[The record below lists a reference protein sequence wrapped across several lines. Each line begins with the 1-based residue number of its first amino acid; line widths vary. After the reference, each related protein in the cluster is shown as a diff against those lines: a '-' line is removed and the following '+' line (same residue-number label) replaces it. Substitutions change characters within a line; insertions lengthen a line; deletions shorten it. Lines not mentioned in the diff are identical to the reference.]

1 MISVRVF
8 YRGIERLGSMAYQV
22 LSLLFLVGAIVL
34 GFTKK
39 LNVGIVSIGLAFIL
53 GLISGVDTNVILSGF
68 PSKLFMTL
76 LGTMFFF
83 CLLQENHTLE
93 LLSRKMVAV
102 VGKKTFLIPIIIYVV
117 SYVLS
122 AAGPGAISVQSVMI
136 IFAVS
141 LSVQMHAS
149 PILMGSMAIL
159 GAVGGTA
166 SPIALSGII
175 VTDLTKEMG
184 MTGVATP
191 VFIGVSVANLICAII
206 LYIVFKGYKMTAEEI
221 SDKEELPKFNRSQI
235 ICIIALLVLIVAVV
249 VFRHDVGL
257 VSFALTFILLFF
269 GVVNEK
275 AAIKLIPWSVLLLIS
290 GVSILMAVTKEL
302 GGITLLSDLLASL
315 MNQFTASPII
325 GLSAGLMSWFSSAN
339 GVVLPTLIPTAADIA
354 ANVGGNVTALE
365 LIMAIVGGSTVA
377 GISPLSTGG
386 SLILASYAQETNASD
401 KDQQMIFGKL
411 FGVSFG
417 AVMIVVIFA
426 LVGGFKLFC

>member
-1 MISVRVF
+1 MV
-8 YRGIERLGSMAYQV
+8 YQV
-22 LSLLFLVGAIVL
+22 LSLLFLIGAIVL

-39 LNVGIVSIGLAFIL
+39 LNVGIVSIGLAFVL

-93 LLSRKMVAV
+93 LLSKKMVAM
-102 VGKKTFLIPIIIYVV
+102 VGRKTFLIPIIIYVV

-175 VTDLTKEMG
+175 VTDLTEEMG
-184 MTGVATP
+184 MSGVAFP
-191 VFIGVSVANLICAII
+191 VFLGVSVANLMCAVI
-206 LYIVFKGYKMTAEEI
+206 LYIVFKGYKMKSEDTIA
-221 SDKEELPKFNRSQI
+221 KEDLPKFNRSQI
-235 ICIIALLVLIVAVV
+235 ICIIALLVMVVAVV
-249 VFRHDVGL
+249 VFRYDVGL
-257 VSFALTFILLFF
+257 VSFALAFVLLFF

-275 AAIKLIPWSVLLLIS
+275 AALKLIPWSVLLLIT

-302 GGITLLSDLLASL
+302 GGITLLSDLLASM
-315 MNQFTASPII
+315 MNRITAGPII
-325 GLSAGLMSWFSSAN
+325 ALTSGLMSWFSSAN
-339 GVVLPTLIPTAADIA
+339 GVVLPTLIPTVQDIV
-354 ANVGGNVTALE
+354 ANVGGNVTAVE
-365 LIMAIVGGSTVA
+365 LIMAIVGGATVA

-386 SLILASYAQETNASD
+386 SLILASYAQETDVTD
-401 KDQQMIFGKL
+401 KEQQSVFAKL

-417 AVMIVVIFA
+417 AVMVVVIFA

>member
-1 MISVRVF
+1 
-8 YRGIERLGSMAYQV
+8 MAYQV
-22 LSLLFLVGAIVL
+22 LSLLFLIGAIVL

-39 LNVGIVSIGLAFIL
+39 LNVGIVSVGLAFVL

-93 LLSRKMVAV
+93 LLSKKMVAM
-102 VGKKTFLIPIIIYVV
+102 VGRKTFLIPIIIYVV

-175 VTDLTKEMG
+175 VTDLTEEMG
-184 MTGVATP
+184 MSGVAFP
-191 VFIGVSVANLICAII
+191 VFLGVSVANLMCAVI
-206 LYIVFKGYKMTAEEI
+206 LYIVFKGYKMKSEDTI
-221 SDKEELPKFNRSQI
+221 TKEDLPKFNRSQI
-235 ICIIALLVLIVAVV
+235 ICIIALLVMVVAVV
-249 VFRHDVGL
+249 VFRYDVGL
-257 VSFALTFILLFF
+257 VSFALAFVLLFF

-275 AAIKLIPWSVLLLIS
+275 AALKLIPWSVLLLIT

-302 GGITLLSDLLASL
+302 GGITLLSDLLASM
-315 MNQFTASPII
+315 MNRITAGPII
-325 GLSAGLMSWFSSAN
+325 ALTSGLMSWFSSAN
-339 GVVLPTLIPTAADIA
+339 GVVLPTLIPTVQDIV
-354 ANVGGNVTALE
+354 ANVGGNVTAVE
-365 LIMAIVGGSTVA
+365 LIMAIVGGATVA

-386 SLILASYAQETNASD
+386 SLILASYAQETDVTD
-401 KDQQMIFGKL
+401 KEQQSVFAKL

-417 AVMIVVIFA
+417 AVMVVVIFA

>member
-1 MISVRVF
+1 MV
-8 YRGIERLGSMAYQV
+8 YQV
-22 LSLLFLVGAIVL
+22 LSLLFLIGAIVL

-39 LNVGIVSIGLAFIL
+39 LNVGIVSVGLAFVL

-93 LLSRKMVAV
+93 LLSKKMVAM
-102 VGKKTFLIPIIIYVV
+102 VGRKTFLIPIIIYVV
-117 SYVLS
+117 SYILS

-175 VTDLTKEMG
+175 VTDLTEEMG
-184 MTGVATP
+184 MSGVAFP
-191 VFIGVSVANLICAII
+191 VFLGVSVANLMCAVI
-206 LYIVFKGYKMTAEEI
+206 LYIVFKGYKMKSEDTI
-221 SDKEELPKFNRSQI
+221 TKEDLPKFNRSQI
-235 ICIIALLVLIVAVV
+235 ICIIALLVMVVAVV
-249 VFRHDVGL
+249 VFRYDVGL
-257 VSFALTFILLFF
+257 VSFALAFVLLFF

-275 AAIKLIPWSVLLLIS
+275 AALKLIPWSVLLLIT

-302 GGITLLSDLLASL
+302 GGITLLSDLLASM
-315 MNQFTASPII
+315 MNRITAGPII
-325 GLSAGLMSWFSSAN
+325 ALTSGLMSWFSSAN
-339 GVVLPTLIPTAADIA
+339 GVVLPTLIPTVQDIV
-354 ANVGGNVTALE
+354 ANVGGNVTAVE
-365 LIMAIVGGSTVA
+365 LIMAIVGGATVA

-386 SLILASYAQETNASD
+386 SLILASYAQETDVTD
-401 KDQQMIFGKL
+401 KEQQSVFAKL

-417 AVMIVVIFA
+417 AVMVVVIFA

>member
-1 MISVRVF
+1 MV
-8 YRGIERLGSMAYQV
+8 YQV
-22 LSLLFLVGAIVL
+22 LSLLFLIGAIVL

-39 LNVGIVSIGLAFIL
+39 LNVGIVSVGLAFVL

-93 LLSRKMVAV
+93 LLSKKMVAM
-102 VGKKTFLIPIIIYVV
+102 VGRKTFLIPIIIYVV

-175 VTDLTKEMG
+175 VTDLTEEMG
-184 MTGVATP
+184 MSGVAFP
-191 VFIGVSVANLICAII
+191 VFLGVSVANLMCAVI
-206 LYIVFKGYKMTAEEI
+206 LYIVFKGYKMKSEDTIA
-221 SDKEELPKFNRSQI
+221 KEDLPKFNRSQI
-235 ICIIALLVLIVAVV
+235 ICIIALLVMVVAVV
-249 VFRHDVGL
+249 VFRYDVGL
-257 VSFALTFILLFF
+257 VSFALAFVLLFF

-275 AAIKLIPWSVLLLIS
+275 AALKLIPWSVLLLIT

-302 GGITLLSDLLASL
+302 GGITLLSDLLASM
-315 MNQFTASPII
+315 MNRITAGPII
-325 GLSAGLMSWFSSAN
+325 ALTSGLMSWFSSAN
-339 GVVLPTLIPTAADIA
+339 GVVLPTLIPTVQDIV
-354 ANVGGNVTALE
+354 ANVGGNVTAVE
-365 LIMAIVGGSTVA
+365 LIMAIVGGATVA

-386 SLILASYAQETNASD
+386 SLILASYAQETDVTD
-401 KDQQMIFGKL
+401 KEQQSVFAKL

-417 AVMIVVIFA
+417 AVMVVVIFA

>member
-1 MISVRVF
+1 
-8 YRGIERLGSMAYQV
+8 MAYQV

-39 LNVGIVSIGLAFIL
+39 LNVGIVSIGLAFVL

-93 LLSRKMVAV
+93 LLSKKMVAL
-102 VGKKTFLIPIIIYVV
+102 VGRKTFLIPIIIYVV

-175 VTDLTKEMG
+175 VTDLTEEMG
-184 MTGVATP
+184 MSGVALP
-191 VFIGVSVANLICAII
+191 VFLGVSVANLMCAII
-206 LYIVFKGYKMTAEEI
+206 LYIVFKGYKMKSEDTIA
-221 SDKEELPKFNRSQI
+221 KEDLPKFNRSQI
-235 ICIIALLVLIVAVV
+235 ICIIALLIMVVAVV
-249 VFRHDVGL
+249 VFRYDVGL
-257 VSFALTFILLFF
+257 VSFALAFVLLIF

-275 AAIKLIPWSVLLLIS
+275 AALKLIPWSVLLLIT

-302 GGITLLSDLLASL
+302 GGITLLSDFLASM
-315 MNQFTASPII
+315 MNRVTAGPII
-325 GLSAGLMSWFSSAN
+325 ALTSGLMSWFSSAN
-339 GVVLPTLIPTAADIA
+339 GVVLPTLIPTVQDIV
-354 ANVGGNVTALE
+354 ANVGGNVTAVE
-365 LIMAIVGGSTVA
+365 LIMAIVGGATVA

-386 SLILASYAQETNASD
+386 SLILASYAQETDVTD
-401 KDQQMIFGKL
+401 KEQQSVFAKL

-417 AVMIVVIFA
+417 AVMVVVIFA

>member
-1 MISVRVF
+1 MV
-8 YRGIERLGSMAYQV
+8 YQV
-22 LSLLFLVGAIVL
+22 LSLLFLIGAIVL

-39 LNVGIVSIGLAFIL
+39 LNVGIVSVGLAFVL

-93 LLSRKMVAV
+93 LLSKKMVAM
-102 VGKKTFLIPIIIYVV
+102 VGRKTFLIPIIIYVV

-175 VTDLTKEMG
+175 VTDLTEEMG
-184 MTGVATP
+184 MSGVAFP
-191 VFIGVSVANLICAII
+191 VFLGVSVANLICAVI
-206 LYIVFKGYKMTAEEI
+206 LYIVFKGYKMKSEDTIA
-221 SDKEELPKFNRSQI
+221 KEDLPKFNRSQI
-235 ICIIALLVLIVAVV
+235 ICIIALLVMVVAVV
-249 VFRHDVGL
+249 VFRYDVGL
-257 VSFALTFILLFF
+257 VSFALAFVLLFF

-275 AAIKLIPWSVLLLIS
+275 AALKLIPWSVLLLIT

-302 GGITLLSDLLASL
+302 GGITLLSDLLASM
-315 MNQFTASPII
+315 MNRITAGPII
-325 GLSAGLMSWFSSAN
+325 ALTSGLMSWFSSAN
-339 GVVLPTLIPTAADIA
+339 GVVLPTLIPTVQDIV
-354 ANVGGNVTALE
+354 ANVGGNVTAVE
-365 LIMAIVGGSTVA
+365 LIMAIVGGATVA

-386 SLILASYAQETNASD
+386 SLILASYAQETDVTD
-401 KDQQMIFGKL
+401 KEQQSVFAKL
-411 FGVSFG
+411 FGISFG
-417 AVMIVVIFA
+417 AVMVVVIFA

>member
-1 MISVRVF
+1 
-8 YRGIERLGSMAYQV
+8 MAYQV
-22 LSLLFLVGAIVL
+22 LSLLFLIGAIVL

-39 LNVGIVSIGLAFIL
+39 LNVGIVSIGLAFVL

-93 LLSRKMVAV
+93 LLSKKMVAM
-102 VGKKTFLIPIIIYVV
+102 VGRKTFLIPIIIYVV

-175 VTDLTKEMG
+175 VTDLTEEMG
-184 MTGVATP
+184 MSGVAFP
-191 VFIGVSVANLICAII
+191 VFLGVSVANLMCAVI
-206 LYIVFKGYKMTAEEI
+206 LYIVFKGYKMKSEDTIA
-221 SDKEELPKFNRSQI
+221 KEDLPKFNRSQI
-235 ICIIALLVLIVAVV
+235 ICIIALLVMVVAVV
-249 VFRHDVGL
+249 VFRYDVGL
-257 VSFALTFILLFF
+257 VSFALAFVLLFF

-275 AAIKLIPWSVLLLIS
+275 AALKLIPWSVLLLIT

-302 GGITLLSDLLASL
+302 GGITLLSDLLASM
-315 MNQFTASPII
+315 MNRITAGPII
-325 GLSAGLMSWFSSAN
+325 ALTSGLMSWFSSAN
-339 GVVLPTLIPTAADIA
+339 GVVLPTLIPTVQDIV
-354 ANVGGNVTALE
+354 ANVGGNVTAVE
-365 LIMAIVGGSTVA
+365 LIMAIVGGATVA

-386 SLILASYAQETNASD
+386 SLILASYAQETDVTD
-401 KDQQMIFGKL
+401 KEQQSVFAKL

-417 AVMIVVIFA
+417 AVMVVVIFA
-426 LVGGFKLFC
+426 LVGGFKLF

>member
-1 MISVRVF
+1 
-8 YRGIERLGSMAYQV
+8 MAYQV
-22 LSLLFLVGAIVL
+22 LSLLFLIGAIVL

-39 LNVGIVSIGLAFIL
+39 LNVGIVSIGLAFVL

-93 LLSRKMVAV
+93 LLSKKMVAM
-102 VGKKTFLIPIIIYVV
+102 VGRKTFLIPIIIYVV

-175 VTDLTKEMG
+175 VTDLTEEMG
-184 MTGVATP
+184 MSGVAFP
-191 VFIGVSVANLICAII
+191 VFLGVSVANLMCAVI
-206 LYIVFKGYKMTAEEI
+206 LYIVFKGYKMKSEDTIA
-221 SDKEELPKFNRSQI
+221 KEDLPKFNRSQI
-235 ICIIALLVLIVAVV
+235 ICIIALLVMVVTVV
-249 VFRHDVGL
+249 VFRYDVGL
-257 VSFALTFILLFF
+257 VSFALAFVLLFF

-275 AAIKLIPWSVLLLIS
+275 AALKLIPWSVLLLIT

-302 GGITLLSDLLASL
+302 GGITLLSDLLASM
-315 MNQFTASPII
+315 MNRITAGPII
-325 GLSAGLMSWFSSAN
+325 ALTSGLMSWFSSAN
-339 GVVLPTLIPTAADIA
+339 GVVLPTLIPTVQDIV
-354 ANVGGNVTALE
+354 ANVGGNVTAVE
-365 LIMAIVGGSTVA
+365 LIMAIVGGATVA

-386 SLILASYAQETNASD
+386 SLILASYAQETDVTD
-401 KDQQMIFGKL
+401 KEQQSVFAKL

-417 AVMIVVIFA
+417 AVMVVVIFA

>member
-1 MISVRVF
+1 MV
-8 YRGIERLGSMAYQV
+8 YQV
-22 LSLLFLVGAIVL
+22 LSLLFLIGAIVL

-39 LNVGIVSIGLAFIL
+39 LNVGIVSVGLAFVL

-93 LLSRKMVAV
+93 LLSKKMVAM
-102 VGKKTFLIPIIIYVV
+102 VGRKTFLIPIIIYVV

-175 VTDLTKEMG
+175 VTDLTEEMG
-184 MTGVATP
+184 MSGVAFP
-191 VFIGVSVANLICAII
+191 VFLGVSVANLMCAVI
-206 LYIVFKGYKMTAEEI
+206 LYIVFKGYKMKSEDTI
-221 SDKEELPKFNRSQI
+221 TKEDLPKFNRSQI
-235 ICIIALLVLIVAVV
+235 ICIIALLVMVVAVV
-249 VFRHDVGL
+249 VFRYDVGL
-257 VSFALTFILLFF
+257 VSFALAFVLLFF

-275 AAIKLIPWSVLLLIS
+275 AALKLIPWSVLLLIT

-302 GGITLLSDLLASL
+302 GGITLLSDLLASM
-315 MNQFTASPII
+315 MNRITAGPII
-325 GLSAGLMSWFSSAN
+325 ALTSGLMSWFSSAN
-339 GVVLPTLIPTAADIA
+339 GVVLPTLIPTVQDIV
-354 ANVGGNVTALE
+354 ANVGGNVTAVE
-365 LIMAIVGGSTVA
+365 LIMAIVGGATVA

-386 SLILASYAQETNASD
+386 SLILASYAQETDVTD
-401 KDQQMIFGKL
+401 KEQQSVFAKL

-417 AVMIVVIFA
+417 AVMVVVIFS

>member
-1 MISVRVF
+1 
-8 YRGIERLGSMAYQV
+8 MAYQV
-22 LSLLFLVGAIVL
+22 LSLLFLIGAIVL

-39 LNVGIVSIGLAFIL
+39 LNVGIVSIGLAFVL

-93 LLSRKMVAV
+93 LLSKKMVAM
-102 VGKKTFLIPIIIYVV
+102 VGRKTFLIPIISYVV

-175 VTDLTKEMG
+175 VTDLTEEMG
-184 MTGVATP
+184 MSGVAFP
-191 VFIGVSVANLICAII
+191 VFLGVSVANLMCAVI
-206 LYIVFKGYKMTAEEI
+206 LYIVFKGYKMKSEDTIA
-221 SDKEELPKFNRSQI
+221 KEDLPKFNRSQI
-235 ICIIALLVLIVAVV
+235 ICIIALLVMVVAVV
-249 VFRHDVGL
+249 VFRYDVGL
-257 VSFALTFILLFF
+257 VSFALAFVLLFF

-275 AAIKLIPWSVLLLIS
+275 AALKLIPWSVLLLIT

-302 GGITLLSDLLASL
+302 GGITLLSDLLASM
-315 MNQFTASPII
+315 MNRITAGPII
-325 GLSAGLMSWFSSAN
+325 ALTSGLMSWFSSAN
-339 GVVLPTLIPTAADIA
+339 GVVLPTLIPTVQDIV
-354 ANVGGNVTALE
+354 ANVGGNVTAVE
-365 LIMAIVGGSTVA
+365 LIMAIVGGATVA

-386 SLILASYAQETNASD
+386 SLILASYAQETDVTD
-401 KDQQMIFGKL
+401 KEQQSVFAKL

-417 AVMIVVIFA
+417 AVMVVVIFA

>member
-1 MISVRVF
+1 MV
-8 YRGIERLGSMAYQV
+8 YQV
-22 LSLLFLVGAIVL
+22 LSLLFLIGAIVL

-39 LNVGIVSIGLAFIL
+39 LNVGIVSIGLAFVL

-93 LLSRKMVAV
+93 LLSKKMVAM
-102 VGKKTFLIPIIIYVV
+102 VGRKTFLIPIIIYVV

-175 VTDLTKEMG
+175 VTDLTEEMG
-184 MTGVATP
+184 MSGVAFP
-191 VFIGVSVANLICAII
+191 VFLGVSVANLMCAVI
-206 LYIVFKGYKMTAEEI
+206 LYIVFKGYKMKSEDTI
-221 SDKEELPKFNRSQI
+221 TKEDLPKFNRSQI
-235 ICIIALLVLIVAVV
+235 ICIIALLVMVVAVV
-249 VFRHDVGL
+249 VFRYDVGL
-257 VSFALTFILLFF
+257 VSFALAFVLLFF

-275 AAIKLIPWSVLLLIS
+275 AALKLIPWSVLLLIT

-302 GGITLLSDLLASL
+302 GGITLLSDLLASM
-315 MNQFTASPII
+315 MNRITAGPII
-325 GLSAGLMSWFSSAN
+325 ALTSGLMSWFSSAN
-339 GVVLPTLIPTAADIA
+339 GVVLPTLIPTVQDIV
-354 ANVGGNVTALE
+354 ANVGGNVTAVE
-365 LIMAIVGGSTVA
+365 LIMAIVGGATVA

-386 SLILASYAQETNASD
+386 SLILASYAQETDVTD
-401 KDQQMIFGKL
+401 KEQQSVFAKL

-417 AVMIVVIFA
+417 AVMVVVIFA

>member
-1 MISVRVF
+1 
-8 YRGIERLGSMAYQV
+8 MAYQV
-22 LSLLFLVGAIVL
+22 LSLLFLIGAIVL

-39 LNVGIVSIGLAFIL
+39 LNVGIVSVGLAFVL

-93 LLSRKMVAV
+93 LLSKKMVAM
-102 VGKKTFLIPIIIYVV
+102 VGRKTFLIPIIIYVV

-175 VTDLTKEMG
+175 VTDLTEEMG
-184 MTGVATP
+184 MSGVAFP
-191 VFIGVSVANLICAII
+191 VFLGVSVANLMCAVI
-206 LYIVFKGYKMTAEEI
+206 LYIVFKGYKMKSEDTIA
-221 SDKEELPKFNRSQI
+221 KEDLPKFNRSQI
-235 ICIIALLVLIVAVV
+235 ICIIALLVMVVAVV
-249 VFRHDVGL
+249 VFRYDVGL
-257 VSFALTFILLFF
+257 VSFALAFVLLFF

-275 AAIKLIPWSVLLLIS
+275 AALKLIPWSVLLLIT

-302 GGITLLSDLLASL
+302 GGITLLSDLLASM
-315 MNQFTASPII
+315 MNRITAGPII
-325 GLSAGLMSWFSSAN
+325 ALTSGLMSWFSSAN
-339 GVVLPTLIPTAADIA
+339 GVVLPTLIPTVQDIV
-354 ANVGGNVTALE
+354 ANVGGNVTAVE
-365 LIMAIVGGSTVA
+365 LIMAIVGGATVA

-386 SLILASYAQETNASD
+386 SLILASYAQETDVTD
-401 KDQQMIFGKL
+401 KEQQSVFAKL

-417 AVMIVVIFA
+417 AVMVVVIFA

>member
-1 MISVRVF
+1 MV
-8 YRGIERLGSMAYQV
+8 YQV
-22 LSLLFLVGAIVL
+22 LSLLFLIGAIVL

-39 LNVGIVSIGLAFIL
+39 LNVGIVSVGLAFVL

-93 LLSRKMVAV
+93 LLSKKMVAM
-102 VGKKTFLIPIIIYVV
+102 VGRKTFLIPIIIYVV
-117 SYVLS
+117 SYILS
-122 AAGPGAISVQSVMI
+122 EAGPGAISVQSVMI

-175 VTDLTKEMG
+175 VTDLTEEMG
-184 MTGVATP
+184 MSGVAFP
-191 VFIGVSVANLICAII
+191 VFLGVSVANLMCAVI
-206 LYIVFKGYKMTAEEI
+206 LYIVFKGYKMKSEDTI
-221 SDKEELPKFNRSQI
+221 TKEDLPKFNRSQI
-235 ICIIALLVLIVAVV
+235 ICIIALLVMVVAVV
-249 VFRHDVGL
+249 VFRYDVGL
-257 VSFALTFILLFF
+257 VSFALAFVLLFF

-275 AAIKLIPWSVLLLIS
+275 AALKLIPWSVLLLIT

-302 GGITLLSDLLASL
+302 GGITLLSDLLASM
-315 MNQFTASPII
+315 MNRITAGPII
-325 GLSAGLMSWFSSAN
+325 ALTSGLMSWFSSAN
-339 GVVLPTLIPTAADIA
+339 GVVLPTLIPTVQDIV
-354 ANVGGNVTALE
+354 ANVGGNVTAVE
-365 LIMAIVGGSTVA
+365 LIMAIVGGATVA

-386 SLILASYAQETNASD
+386 SLILASYAQETDVTD
-401 KDQQMIFGKL
+401 KEQQSVFAKL

-417 AVMIVVIFA
+417 AVMVVVIFA